1 MSHVKKLLL
10 IACSIFFFSCGKNAN
25 TYVGIL
31 TEYGTM
37 KVMLYNETPTHRDNF
52 IKLVKKGFYNDLLFH
67 RVIESFMVQGGDP
80 DSKDAGGD
88 KLLGQGGPG
97 YELDA
102 EIKMPHVKGALAA
115 ARLSDE
121 VNPERK
127 SNGSQFFMV
136 HGRKYTDEELDRIEQ
151 MNGVQFKPEERAF
164 YKETGGAPFL
174 DGQYTV
180 FGQVVEGIAVLD
192 KIASV
197 PTGLADRPMRNIKM
211 KIKVL

>member
-1 MSHVKKLLL
+1 MSHAKKWLF
-10 IACSIFFFSCGKNAN
+10 IACSIFFFSCGKDAN
-25 TYVGIL
+25 TYVEIL

-37 KVMLYNETPTHRDNF
+37 KVMLYNETPNHRDNF
-52 IKLVKKGFYNDLLFH
+52 IKLVKKGFYSDLLFH
-67 RVIESFMVQGGDP
+67 RVIESFIVQGGDP

-102 EIKMPHVKGALAA
+102 EIRMPHVKGAVAA

-127 SNGSQFFMV
+127 SNGAQFFIV

-151 MNGVQFKPEERAF
+151 MNNIQFKPEERAF

>member
-10 IACSIFFFSCGKNAN
+10 IACSIFFFSCGKDAN
-25 TYVGIL
+25 TYVEIL

-52 IKLVKKGFYNDLLFH
+52 VKLVKKGFYNDLLFH

-164 YKETGGAPFL
+164 YKENGGAPFL

>member
-1 MSHVKKLLL
+1 MSHVKKLVL

-25 TYVGIL
+25 TYVEIL

-52 IKLVKKGFYNDLLFH
+52 VKLVKKGFYNDLLFH

>member
-25 TYVGIL
+25 TYVEIL

-52 IKLVKKGFYNDLLFH
+52 VKLVKKGFYNDLLFH

-164 YKETGGAPFL
+164 YKENGGAPFL